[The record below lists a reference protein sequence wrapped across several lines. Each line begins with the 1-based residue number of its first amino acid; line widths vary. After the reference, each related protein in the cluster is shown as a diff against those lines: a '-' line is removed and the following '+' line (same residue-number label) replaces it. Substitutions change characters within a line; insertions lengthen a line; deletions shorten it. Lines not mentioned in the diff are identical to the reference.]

1 MAFVVCRFLALT
13 VDFMGVWS
21 SATALQEE
29 VANRCMLLISKG
41 LVVND
46 TFKRQFQL
54 SGAYTGDD
62 RKGTVDEASKSN

>member
-1 MAFVVCRFLALT
+1 
-13 VDFMGVWS
+13 
-21 SATALQEE
+21 
-29 VANRCMLLISKG
+29 MLLISKKG

-54 SGAYTGDD
+54 SGADTGDD

>member
-1 MAFVVCRFLALT
+1 
-13 VDFMGVWS
+13 MGVWPPVV
-21 SATALQEE
+21 ALQEE
-29 VANRCMLLISKG
+29 TTNRCMLLISKE

-54 SGAYTGDD
+54 SGADTGDD